1 MELEYLLIL
10 KDYLGL
16 IWSILSI
23 PILII
28 IAIII
33 IGLAKRKWKIKN
45 NRKYDKAFVFDMILV
60 LLISLCG
67 VIYTIPV
74 LIDISRNSI
83 TTVSFEYAY
92 YYNQAYTE
100 DNYGL
105 LQRPIMV
112 EKEDDSKIQ
121 LNDTTYHFPFE
132 IENGTITYA
141 THSRIILEYSGTVIN
156 QDSF

>member
-1 MELEYLLIL
+1 MGQEYLIIL
-10 KDYLGL
+10 NDYLQFMWKL
-16 IWSILSI
+16 LCI
-23 PILII
+23 PIIAMIVII
-28 IAIII
+28 VFS
-33 IGLAKRKWKIKN
+33 LAKRKWKLKQN
-45 NRKYDKAFVFDMILV
+45 GKLDKVIICELAIAF
-60 LLISLCG
+60 LISICG

-74 LIDISRNSI
+74 LIDIDQNSI
-83 TTVSFEYAY
+83 TVESFKYAY

-105 LQRPIMV
+105 LQRPILV
-112 EKEDDSKIQ
+112 VKDDNSKIQ

-156 QDSF
+156 QDGF